1 MYDVISRR
9 LKENSITAFNTGSG
23 DRIGVSKSSL
33 SRFIRV
39 GLQRRDVRKIGKDQ
53 YEIVPNITDDDTMSE
68 ENTLPPCNDT
78 NRLP

>member
-9 LKENSITAFNTGSG
+9 LKENGVTAFNTGSG

-53 YEIVPNITDDDTMSE
+53 YEIVPNITDVI
-68 ENTLPPCNDT
+68 PCLKKIPCHLAMT
-78 NRLP
+78 RI